1 MPTFFQIRTYMT
13 YWLDAVDE
21 HSLHSPFFYDLYTK
35 VIRVPY
41 TENVIAETRRRSLLG
56 NNTSIT
62 VNDFG
67 VGSMTLKS
75 NTRRIGDIARTSLTP
90 ADLSALYARLIA
102 YYKSTTV
109 LELGTSL
116 GINTLYLAA
125 QPGTRVTT
133 FEGSA
138 EVAAQARNGFDIA
151 GAGNITLV
159 QGNIDQTLP
168 AWLAQGSNKID
179 FAFIDANH
187 RYEPTMR
194 YFQWL
199 LPRIHTQSVLVFDDI
214 HYSAGMQRA
223 WQELRQHTLVYA
235 SADLYRCGMLFFD
248 PSLNKQHV
256 VLQR

>member
-1 MPTFFQIRTYMT
+1 MPTIFQISTYLT

-35 VIRVPY
+35 VIDMPY
-41 TENVIAETRRRSLLG
+41 TGNAIAEDRRKSLLE
-56 NNTSIT
+56 NNTSIS
-62 VNDFG
+62 VKDFG

-75 NTRRIGDIARTSLTP
+75 NVRRISDIARTSLTP
-90 ADLSALYARLIA
+90 ANLSALYTRLIA
-102 YYKSTTV
+102 YSASTTV

-116 GINTLYLAA
+116 GINTLYLAL
-125 QPGTRVTT
+125 PGTRVTT
-133 FEGSA
+133 FEGSP
-138 EVAAQARNGFDIA
+138 EISAQARTGFEAA
-151 GAGNITLV
+151 GATNINLV

-168 AWLAQGSNKID
+168 SWLAHSSEKID
-179 FAFIDANH
+179 FVFIDANH

-199 LPRIHTQSVLVFDDI
+199 LPRVHAQSVFVFDDI
-214 HYSAGMQRA
+214 HYSKEMQQA

-235 SADLYRCGMLFFD
+235 SADLYRCGLIFFD

>member
-1 MPTFFQIRTYMT
+1 MPTLFQISTYLT

-35 VIRVPY
+35 VISMPY
-41 TENVIAETRRRSLLG
+41 TAHAIAEARRKSLLE
-56 NNTSIT
+56 NNTSIS
-62 VNDFG
+62 VRDFG

-75 NTRRIGDIARTSLTP
+75 NERRLRDIARTSLTP
-90 ADLSALYARLIA
+90 AALSALYARLIA
-102 YYKSTTV
+102 YSKSTTV

-116 GINTLYLAA
+116 GINTLYLALG
-125 QPGTRVTT
+125 GTRVTT
-133 FEGSA
+133 FEGSP
-138 EVAAQARNGFDIA
+138 EIAAQARANFEAA
-151 GAGNITLV
+151 GTSNITLI

-168 AWLAQGSNKID
+168 SWLAHSSDKVD

-199 LPRIHTQSVLVFDDI
+199 LPRIHAGSVLIFDDI
-214 HYSAGMQRA
+214 HYSKEMQRA
-223 WQELRQHTLVYA
+223 WEELRQHTLVYA
-235 SADLYRCGMLFFD
+235 SADLYRCGLLFFD